1 MVVNKHH
8 VRITVLDA
16 CVTLSEVGNTRF
28 HIALHTVASCVPF
41 TARLFSAL
49 SILVDEVRSGTAE
62 TLLS

>member
-8 VRITVLDA
+8 VRITVLDTGVA
-16 CVTLSEVGNTRF
+16 LSEVGDAWF
-28 HIALHTVASCVPF
+28 YIALNTVSSIVPF

-62 TLLS
+62 AFLS